1 MIASQ
6 HNMALI
12 PIEGIGA
19 AKEHVEGNEPVKG
32 ATMNFKIFFLNN
44 PIVMIR

>member
-1 MIASQ
+1 MT
-6 HNMALI
+6 ALI

-19 AKEHVEGNEPVKG
+19 AEEHVEGNEPVKG
-32 ATMNFKIFFLNN
+32 ATKDFKISIINN